1 MAGLLDDYMAQ
12 VQDYKKAGS
21 IGAGLLADR
30 PNLEL
35 GQQGLLSQMQS
46 AESEYLNRISDPLT
60 YYQQNPE
67 AQGLLNVSPELDLL
81 DLATGG
87 GKATFI
93 GQMAKTFNKP
103 ALALAKNMSS
113 KGATRDEIWTATGKL
128 NAPTYKDVDGHW
140 KQEISDEGINFDASV
155 GSDKQWGIAKLRADE
170 TPKARLKDAKE
181 LKAEG
186 FSPQK
191 IYKLTGYK
199 ESADGLIDAFQPIK
213 KKYTNPE
220 LSKAYN
226 FENTGINYEIE
237 TNKASAAYDPSTD
250 SVYVYTKSM
259 GDDGYLLN
267 PSDKTKRYVSHELQH
282 AIQEREGFAK
292 GGGVDRFINQ
302 KAIYDNNINYFE
314 DVRTN
319 AILDA
324 RKTSEW
330 KGYQASLDKALK
342 SNNKADIKKWHG
354 ARTDLEKAATKDVDN
369 ELIRLYEKTKVSPFD
384 QYRSLAGEAEAR
396 NVETRLPMSM
406 DERVAKAPWETLDV
420 PERGLLVRGSTRP
433 TKSLLGI

>member
-140 KQEISDEGINFDASV
+140 KQEISDEGYQYIEPESLNNSLNGIDASTTSELNMIREASDDDLAQLADLV
-155 GSDKQWGIAKLRADE
+155 GFNG
-170 TPKARLKDAKE
+170 
-181 LKAEG
+181 
-186 FSPQK
+186 SPSEYQTEAIRN
-191 IYKLTGYK
+191 IYNSMNDITRGKFMSY
-199 ESADGLIDAFQPIK
+199 DV
-213 KKYTNPE
+213 
-220 LSKAYN
+220 
-226 FENTGINYEIE
+226 
-237 TNKASAAYDPSTD
+237 NKHREFSAAYPKSDLAIIQYKNSIGFNDGVKGAFNPVTGNTILKTGEPTTRST
-250 SVYVYTKSM
+250 M
-259 GDDGYLLN
+259 A
-267 PSDKTKRYVSHELQH
+267 HERQH
-282 AIQEREGFAK
+282 YIQEQENFAK
-292 GGGVDRFINQ
+292 GGSPTGPFQ
-302 KAIYDNNINYFE
+302 KGQLSQLMSNMVKRLKDNPAN
-314 DVRTN
+314 
-319 AILDA
+319 
-324 RKTSEW
+324 
-330 KGYQASLDKALK
+330 
-342 SNNKADIKKWHG
+342 
-354 ARTDLEKAATKDVDN
+354 KDVSRDAIN
-369 ELIRLYEKTKVSPFD
+369 EHAYRLVNSADERIKAYKN
-384 QYRSLAGEAEAR
+384 LAGEAEAR
-396 NVETRLPMSM
+396 NVQKRLDMTM
-406 DERVAKAPWETLDV
+406 ADRVDNPPWTTLDV
-420 PERGLLVRGSTRP
+420 LEKDLTAGGLLNLKNVG
-433 TKSLLGI
+433 LY